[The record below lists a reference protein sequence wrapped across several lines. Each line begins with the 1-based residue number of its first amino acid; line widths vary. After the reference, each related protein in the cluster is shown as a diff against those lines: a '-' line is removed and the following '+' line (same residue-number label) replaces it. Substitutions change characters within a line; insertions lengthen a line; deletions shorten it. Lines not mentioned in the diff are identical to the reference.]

1 MPAGDGDA
9 ILPSMACT
17 TSPSDPA
24 HVLIVGGG
32 FGAVEAM
39 LALRALVPER
49 VHVTLVSASPVLA
62 YKPAATTEAFDEIP
76 PRTYDLQAIVA
87 DAGASFR
94 LDRLEAV
101 APHDRSVR
109 LASFASLDYD
119 ALVLAVGARAARAIP
134 GALTF
139 RDQREVHHIRH
150 LTSELCAGKLHRIV
164 FAVPHGCSWPLPLYE
179 LALLTATQLREE
191 GTAGEVVLVSPEITP
206 LQVFGAQASRLV
218 ADLVAE
224 RGVRFIG
231 ESDPQSVEHDGAL
244 SLGSGETLDADC
256 VVAVPELRG
265 PRITGVPT
273 DRWGFVTTDALG
285 GVTGLPDVYAA
296 GDMTSFPIKQGG
308 LAAQQADLIAQ
319 RIASENGAAVKELRV
334 RHVLRARLIGGA
346 HPIFLRTELDELGQ
360 ATSATLQ
367 HESFEEDEYSTAPEK
382 VFGRYLTP
390 YLHTREPVF
399 SQSLTDG

>member
-1 MPAGDGDA
+1 
-9 ILPSMACT
+9 MART

-24 HVLIVGGG
+24 HVLIAGGG

-39 LALRALVPER
+39 LALRALAPER
-49 VHVTLVSASPVLA
+49 VRVTLISASPVLA
-62 YKPAATTEAFDEIP
+62 YKPAATTESFDETP
-76 PRTYDLQAIVA
+76 PRTYDLQAIAA

-101 APHDRSVR
+101 APHDHSVR
-109 LASFASLDYD
+109 LESFAFLDYD
-119 ALVLAVGARAARAIP
+119 ALVLAVGARPIRSIP
-134 GALTF
+134 GTVTF
-139 RDQREVHHIRH
+139 RDQREVDHIRR
-150 LTSELCAGKLHRIV
+150 LASELRAGKLRRII
-164 FAVPHGCSWPLPLYE
+164 FAVPSGCSWPLPLYE

-191 GTAGEVVLVSPEITP
+191 GTAGEVVLLSPEITP

-218 ADLVAE
+218 AELLAE

-231 ESDPQSVEHDGAL
+231 ESDPQSVGHDGAL

-273 DRWGFVTTDALG
+273 DAWGFITTDALG
-285 GVTGLPDVYAA
+285 GVTGLADVYAA
-296 GDMTSFPIKQGG
+296 GDMTSFPVKQGG

-319 RIASENGAAVKELRV
+319 RIASTYATDVKEPRAQ
-334 RHVLRARLIGGA
+334 HVLRARLIGGA
-346 HPIFLRTELDELGQ
+346 HPVFLRTELDECGQ
-360 ATSATLQ
+360 ATAASLQ
-367 HESFEEDEYSTAPEK
+367 HQSFEDDESCPSPEK

-390 YLHTREPVF
+390 YLHTREPMLAH
-399 SQSLTDG
+399 SLTDG

>member
-1 MPAGDGDA
+1 
-9 ILPSMACT
+9 MART

-24 HVLIVGGG
+24 HVLIAGGG

-39 LALRALVPER
+39 LVLRALAPER
-49 VHVTLVSASPVLA
+49 VRVTLISASPVLA
-62 YKPAATTEAFDEIP
+62 YKPAATTESFDETP
-76 PRTYDLQAIVA
+76 PRTYDLQAIAA

-101 APHDRSVR
+101 AAHDHSVR
-109 LASFASLDYD
+109 LESFAFLDYD
-119 ALVLAVGARAARAIP
+119 ALVLAVGARAVKAIP

-139 RDQREVHHIRH
+139 RDQREVQHIRH

-179 LALLTATQLREE
+179 LALLTATHLKER
-191 GTAGEVVLVSPEITP
+191 GVAGEVVLVSPETMP
-206 LQVFGAQASRLV
+206 LQVFGAQASQLV
-218 ADLVAE
+218 ADLLAE

-231 ESDPQSVEHDGAL
+231 ESDPQHVERDGTL
-244 SLGSGETLDADC
+244 SLGSGASLDADC

-273 DRWGFVTTDALG
+273 DAWGFITTDSLG
-285 GVTGLPDVYAA
+285 AVTGLPDVYAA

-319 RIASENGAAVKELRV
+319 RIASENGATVKELRV
-334 RHVLRARLIGGA
+334 QHVLRARLIGGA
-346 HPIFLRTELDELGQ
+346 QPVFLRTVLDEFGQ

-367 HESFEEDEYSTAPEK
+367 QQASEEGKSSTAPEK
-382 VFGRYLTP
+382 VYGRYLTP
-390 YLHTREPVF
+390 YLHTREPVLAH
-399 SQSLTDG
+399 SLADG

>member
-1 MPAGDGDA
+1 
-9 ILPSMACT
+9 MART
-17 TSPSDPA
+17 SSPSNPA
-24 HVLIVGGG
+24 HVLIAGGG

-39 LALRALVPER
+39 LALRVLAPER
-49 VHVTLVSASPVLA
+49 VRITLVSASPMLA
-62 YKPAATTEAFDEIP
+62 YKPAATTEAFDETP
-76 PRTYDLQAIVA
+76 PRTYDLQAIAA

-101 APHDRSVR
+101 APRDRSVR
-109 LASFASLDYD
+109 LASFAFVDYD
-119 ALVLAVGARAARAIP
+119 ALVLAVGARPAKSIP

-139 RDQREVHHIRH
+139 RDQREVNHIRH
-150 LTSELCAGKLHRIV
+150 LARELRAGKLHRII
-164 FAVPHGCSWPLPLYE
+164 FAVPYGCSWPLPLYE
-179 LALLTATQLREE
+179 LALLTATHLKERSA
-191 GTAGEVVLVSPEITP
+191 AGEVVLVSPESTP

-218 ADLVAE
+218 AGVLAE

-231 ESDPQSVEHDGAL
+231 ESDPQSVERDGSL

-256 VVAVPELRG
+256 VVTVPELRG

-273 DRWGFVTTDALG
+273 DSWGFITTDALG

-308 LAAQQADLIAQ
+308 LAAQQADVIAQ
-319 RIASENGAAVKELRV
+319 RIASNHGAAVTQSRIH
-334 RHVLRARLIGGA
+334 RVLRARLVGGA
-346 HPIFLRTELDELGQ
+346 HPIYLRTELDELGH
-360 ATSATLQ
+360 ATTSTL
-367 HESFEEDEYSTAPEK
+367 HGHFNDSESVTPPEK

-390 YLHTREPVF
+390 YLHTREPVL